1 MKRLCLLLVSLTLFL
16 GGCERVPGEQSLSFF
31 AMDTYMDLR
40 IIGGDEAL
48 LASLKKKTEE
58 LETLFSV
65 TRSDSEIARLN
76 REGRV
81 RPSANTEAILKKAL
95 ALCERSG
102 GALDITVYPALL
114 AWGFTGGS
122 FQVLSP
128 AESRELAAK
137 TDYKKLVFTE
147 KGLELPG
154 DMAVDLGAVA
164 KGYTADVLAEM
175 LRAAGVEQALLDLG
189 GNILALG
196 TKADGSPWQ
205 IGLRN
210 PAGEG
215 IIGRLSARD
224 EAVVTSGSYERSF
237 QDDTGRSYGHILDPA
252 SGRPV
257 ENSLLSVTVVGREG
271 LLCDGLSTALFVMGE
286 EGAIAHWRAFSD
298 FEMILISEDGK
309 MLISEG
315 LQDRFQPGENCPY
328 DKQIIKRNEN

>member
-1 MKRLCLLLVSLTLFL
+1 MKRLCLLLLSLTLFL
-16 GGCERVPGEQSLSFF
+16 GACERVPGEQSLSFF

-40 IIGGDEAL
+40 IIGGDAAL
-48 LASLKKKTEE
+48 LASLKEKTEA
-58 LETLFSV
+58 LEALFSV
-65 TRSDSEIARLN
+65 TRENSEISVLN
-76 REGRV
+76 RDGHV
-81 RPSANTEAILKKAL
+81 IPSEDTEAILKKAL

-102 GALDITVYPALL
+102 GALDITIYPALL

-128 AESRELAAK
+128 AESQELAAK

-164 KGYTADVLAEM
+164 KGYTADVLARM
-175 LRAAGVEQALLDLG
+175 LQEAGIQQALLDLG

-196 TKADGSPWQ
+196 TKTDGSPWQ
-205 IGLRN
+205 IGLRD

-237 QDDTGRSYGHILDPA
+237 QDAAGRRYGHILDPA
-252 SGRPV
+252 TGRPA
-257 ENSLLSVTVVGREG
+257 ESGLLSVTVVGREG
-271 LLCDGLSTALFVMGE
+271 LLCDGLSTALFVLGE
-286 EGAIAHWRAFSD
+286 EGAIALWRASSD

-328 DKQIIKRNEN
+328 EKQIIKRNEN